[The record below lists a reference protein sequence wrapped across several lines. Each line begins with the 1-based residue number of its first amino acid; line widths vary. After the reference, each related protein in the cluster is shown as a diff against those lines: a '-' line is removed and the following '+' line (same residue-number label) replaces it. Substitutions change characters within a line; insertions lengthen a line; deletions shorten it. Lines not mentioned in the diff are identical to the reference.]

1 MSSRLTPPPV
11 PAVLRLAQSAVMER
25 WRAAGE
31 ELYRELA
38 HLLEAGRGRELLVA
52 GCGDGV
58 AAEWLAMRTGAT
70 VTGVDPDRATIAR
83 AEARARQGAGMPGVS
98 YETAPLDDLPHET
111 AVFDGVVGEP
121 TLAAAADPARAVEEL
136 VRVTRPMGVIVL
148 LQPTWSAE
156 MLSEGADGRELVVER
171 LGLRPYHLVEWK
183 RMLREAGAVEIQ
195 VQDWSEGAPGC
206 GRRSTTGMAA
216 VDEPRLSFR
225 HKVHIVS
232 RAWKQWGWRAGALD
246 AGRGAVDLE
255 RRILRALSR
264 ERSLGL
270 HLITGVKWP
279 HHRR

>member
-1 MSSRLTPPPV
+1 
-11 PAVLRLAQSAVMER
+11 MER

-52 GCGDGV
+52 GCGDGI
-58 AAEWLAMRTGAT
+58 AAEWLALRTGAT
-70 VTGVDPDRATIAR
+70 VTAVDSDRGAIAR
-83 AEARARQGAGMPGVS
+83 AEARARQGAGAPGVS
-98 YETAPLDDLPHET
+98 YEAAALDDLPHET

-121 TLAAAADPARAVEEL
+121 SLAAAADPARAVREL
-136 VRVTRPMGVIVL
+136 VRVTRPMGTIVL

-156 MLSEGADGRELVVER
+156 ILPEGAQGRELVVER
-171 LGLRPYHLVEWK
+171 LGLRPFHLVEWK
-183 RMLREAGAVEIQ
+183 RMLRAAGAVEIQ

-206 GRRSTTGMAA
+206 GRRSSGAQGA
-216 VDEPRLSFR
+216 YCEPHLSWR
-225 HKVHIVS
+225 HKVHIAG

-246 AGRGAVDLE
+246 AGRGAVEME

-264 ERSLGL
+264 ERALGL

-279 HHRR
+279 HHDR